1 MTDALRASLSPS
13 SCDSC
18 HPPHSAIGF
27 FYWKTHWQ
35 FPNILKAADLDSTFF
50 NHWRCALFQEG
61 LNIVENRTSDIIQE
75 TRKLQ
80 IRKKGGSSEKQ
91 KPMSNVGS
99 TCQVQQPL
107 MRAEVLQQM
116 ETDLE
121 IQLKASRDVRW
132 QLCIT
137 GLNSEVSWMYG
148 LTFFF

>member
-1 MTDALRASLSPS
+1 M
-13 SCDSC
+13 
-18 HPPHSAIGF
+18 
-27 FYWKTHWQ
+27 
-35 FPNILKAADLDSTFF
+35 
-50 NHWRCALFQEG
+50 
-61 LNIVENRTSDIIQE
+61 ENRTADIIQE

-99 TCQVQQPL
+99 TRQVQQPL

-137 GLNSEVSWMYG
+137 SLNSEVSWMYG